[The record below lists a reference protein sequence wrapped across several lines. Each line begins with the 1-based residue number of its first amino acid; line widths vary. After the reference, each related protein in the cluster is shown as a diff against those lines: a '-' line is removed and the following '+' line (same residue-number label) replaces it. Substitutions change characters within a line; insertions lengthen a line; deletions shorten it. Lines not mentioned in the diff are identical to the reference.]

1 MNLRINLHGPSC
13 NHLCLVG
20 MTEGIFLTEK
30 DGACQIGDFNLV
42 EIHYVYMSYAEEC
55 QVLDDLIA

>member
-1 MNLRINLHGPSC
+1 MYLGIDLHGPSC

-42 EIHYVYMSYAEEC
+42 EIHNVYMSYTEES
-55 QVLDDLIA
+55 QVLDNFIA